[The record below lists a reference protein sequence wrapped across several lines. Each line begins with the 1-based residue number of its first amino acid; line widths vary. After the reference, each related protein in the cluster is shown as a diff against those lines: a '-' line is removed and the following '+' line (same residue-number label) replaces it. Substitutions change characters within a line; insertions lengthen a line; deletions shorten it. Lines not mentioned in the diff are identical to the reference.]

1 MPQRRP
7 SSARWL
13 QEHRDDPYVA
23 AAKRDGYRSRAA
35 YKLLELQTFPKEHRH
50 PGMASGLLIQP
61 GMTVV
66 DLGAAPGGWT
76 QVATQLVGPRGRVVA
91 ADILP
96 FAPVAGAEIIVG
108 DFLDETVARQIEAAL
123 GVSGQA
129 QVILSDMAPNMS
141 GIPCVDQAR
150 GELLAEMALQ
160 FAETTLCPGGSLVL
174 KVFQG
179 SSFHTIVSQAR
190 LLFARV
196 KLIKPRASR
205 DRSSEQYLLGLG
217 FHRSSST
224 PNTIGDRHADHS
236 AGLDI

>member
-35 YKLLELQTFPKEHRH
+35 YKLLELQIFPKEH
-50 PGMASGLLIQP
+50 PSPDTPSGLLIQP

-76 QVATQLVGPRGRVVA
+76 QVATKLVGTRGRVIA
-91 ADILP
+91 TDILP
-96 FAPVAGAEIIVG
+96 FAPVDGAQIIVG
-108 DFLDETVARQIEAAL
+108 DFLEDAVLHQISAAL
-123 GVSGQA
+123 GVPGLA
-129 QVILSDMAPNMS
+129 HVILSDMAPNMS
-141 GIPCVDQAR
+141 GIQCVDQAR
-150 GELLAEMALQ
+150 GEMLAESAFQ
-160 FAETTLCPGGSLVL
+160 FAEQTLQPGGSLVL

-179 SSFHTIVSQAR
+179 TSFHTVVSHAR
-190 LLFARV
+190 QLFARI
-196 KLIKPRASR
+196 KLVKPRASR

-217 FHRSSST
+217 FH
-224 PNTIGDRHADHS
+224 H
-236 AGLDI
+236 

>member
-23 AAKRDGYRSRAA
+23 AAKRDGYRSRSA
-35 YKLLELQTFPKEHRH
+35 YKLLELQEFPKDHRH
-50 PGMASGLLIQP
+50 PDTVTGLLIQP

-76 QVATQLVGPRGRVVA
+76 QVAVKLVGPRGRVVA
-91 ADILP
+91 ADLLP
-96 FAPVAGAEIIVG
+96 MAPIAGVEIIEG
-108 DFLDETVARQIEAAL
+108 DFLDEAVLRQIGVAL
-123 GVSGQA
+123 GVVDDQWEPRTGPGLA
-129 QVILSDMAPNMS
+129 HVILSDMAPNMS
-141 GIPCVDQAR
+141 GIACVDQSR
-150 GELLAEMALQ
+150 GELLAESAFQ
-160 FAETTLCPGGSLVL
+160 FAETALRSGGSLVL

-179 SSFHTIVSQAR
+179 GSFHTIVGHAR
-190 LLFARV
+190 RLFERV

-217 FHRSSST
+217 FRRT
-224 PNTIGDRHADHS
+224 R
-236 AGLDI
+236 

>member
-23 AAKRDGYRSRAA
+23 AAKREGYRSRAA
-35 YKLLELQTFPKEHRH
+35 FKLLELQTFPKEHPS
-50 PGMASGLLIQP
+50 PGRPGNLLIQP

-76 QVATQLVGPRGRVVA
+76 QVTVKLVGPRGRVVA

-96 FAPVAGAEIIVG
+96 FAAIAGAEIIVG
-108 DFLDETVARQIEAAL
+108 DFLDEAILDQITATL
-123 GVSGQA
+123 GTPGLA
-129 QVILSDMAPNMS
+129 HVILSDMAPNMS

-150 GELLAEMALQ
+150 GELLAESAFQ
-160 FAETTLCPGGSLVL
+160 FAEQRLHPGGSLVL

-179 SSFHTIVSQAR
+179 TSFHDIVSHAR
-190 LLFARV
+190 QLFERV

-217 FHRSSST
+217 FHR
-224 PNTIGDRHADHS
+224 
-236 AGLDI
+236 